1 MGWMLDTS
9 VVIHLIEGN
18 SSILMRVAQLS
29 PDPVISAFTRVELEA
44 GVIRLPDQKA
54 ERRQRL
60 DEILKTLDV
69 LDFSN
74 DAAAQYGVIIAETG
88 FSRRQIFDRMIG
100 AHAIA
105 ANLTLVSMNGADF
118 QGIPGLSLLAW

>member
-1 MGWMLDTS
+1 MLDTS
-9 VVIHLIEGN
+9 VVIHLIEGD
-18 SSILMRVAQLS
+18 SSILMQVAQLS

-74 DAAAQYGVIIAETG
+74 DAAAQYGVIITETG